1 MFPASAMIDRPSFFR
16 RAALLL
22 AGVLALAGCADR
34 DAVRVQLQT
43 RAAPNREVLQLQ
55 VDALVSGPLSNLR
68 YKWFAVSGTC
78 TPQESLEPGTQFRFA
93 EGVPNDRITVEVWHG
108 DRVVGRTETDVRFD
122 GELAKRFE
130 AQPAEAEVFI
140 EFTQIPPREAGGDHT
155 RADIAGKVTGKVDP
169 DYRVIVYA
177 RAYDNWYIQPT
188 VQALHPI
195 KSDRTW
201 ITWTHTG
208 DSYAALVVRSNYV
221 PMVRLDVLP
230 PVGGYIKARV
240 VTEGK
245 Q

>member
-1 MFPASAMIDRPSFFR
+1 MAINFFR
-16 RAALLL
+16 AAVLLFAGFLLL
-22 AGVLALAGCADR
+22 AGCTDR

-43 RAAPNREVLQLQ
+43 RAAANREVLQLQ
-55 VDALVSGPLSNLR
+55 VDALVSGPLGDLR

-78 TPQESLEPGTQFRFA
+78 SPQDSTEPATLFRFA
-93 EGVPNDRITVEVWHG
+93 EGVPHDRISVEVWRG
-108 DRVVGRTETDVRFD
+108 NRVVARTETNVNFNVD
-122 GELAKRFE
+122 LAKRFE
-130 AQPAEAEVFI
+130 AAPAEPDVFI
-140 EFTQIPPREAGGDHT
+140 ELTTIPPREAGGDHT

-201 ITWTHTG
+201 TTWTHTG
-208 DSYAALVVRSNYV
+208 DSYAALVVRSDYV

>member
-1 MFPASAMIDRPSFFR
+1 MTDRVPFLR
-16 RAALLL
+16 RAILLL
-22 AGVLALAGCADR
+22 AGALALAGCADR
-34 DAVRVQLQT
+34 DVVKVKLQT
-43 RAAPNREVLQLQ
+43 RAPTNREVLQLQ
-55 VDALVSGPLSNLR
+55 VDALVSGPLANLR

-78 TPQESLEPGTQFRFA
+78 SPQESAEPGSLFRFA
-93 EGVPNDRITVEVWHG
+93 EGVPNDRITVEVWRG
-108 DRVVGRTETDVRFD
+108 DRLVARSETDVHFSS
-122 GELAKRFE
+122 ELAKRFD
-130 AQPAEAEVFI
+130 AAPAEPDVFI
-140 EFTQIPPREAGGDHT
+140 EFTQIPPREPGGDHT
-155 RADIAGKVTGKVDP
+155 RADISGKVTGKVDP

-201 ITWTHTG
+201 VTWTHTG
-208 DSYAALVVRSNYV
+208 DSYAALVVRSDYV

>member
-1 MFPASAMIDRPSFFR
+1 MSERFSFLRPIVLLFAGF
-16 RAALLL
+16 LLL
-22 AGVLALAGCADR
+22 GGCADR

-43 RAAPNREVLQLQ
+43 RAAANREALQLQ
-55 VDALVSGPLSNLR
+55 VDALVSGPLGGLR
-68 YKWFAVSGTC
+68 YRWFAVSGTC
-78 TPQESLEPGTQFRFA
+78 SPQESVEPATLFRFA
-93 EGVPNDRITVEVWHG
+93 EGVPHDRISVEVWRG
-108 DRVVGRTETDVRFD
+108 DRVVARTETDVNFNVD
-122 GELAKRFE
+122 LGKRLQ
-130 AQPAEAEVFI
+130 AAAPAEPDVFI
-140 EFTQIPPREAGGDHT
+140 ELTMIPPREPGGDHT

-195 KSDRTW
+195 KSDHTW

-208 DSYAALVVRSNYV
+208 DSYAALVVRSDYV

-245 Q
+245 

>member
-1 MFPASAMIDRPSFFR
+1 MNDRPSLFR

-22 AGVLALAGCADR
+22 AGVLALGGCADR

-43 RAAPNREVLQLQ
+43 RAVPNREVLQLQ
-55 VDALVSGPLSNLR
+55 VDALVSGPLANLH

-78 TPQESLEPGTQFRFA
+78 TPQDSVEPVTQFRFA
-93 EGVPNDRITVEVWHG
+93 EGVPNDRITVEVWQNKR
-108 DRVVGRTETDVRFD
+108 RVARTEKDVHFNV
-122 GELAKRFE
+122 ELGKRFE
-130 AQPAEAEVFI
+130 AEPAQADVFI
-140 EFTQIPPREAGGDHT
+140 EFTQIPPREPGGDHT
-155 RADIAGKVTGKVDP
+155 RADIGGKVTGKVDP

-195 KSDRTW
+195 KSDHTW
-201 ITWTHTG
+201 VTWTHTG

-240 VTEGK
+240 VSEGK

>member
-1 MFPASAMIDRPSFFR
+1 MSERFSFLR
-16 RAALLL
+16 TIALLF
-22 AGVLALAGCADR
+22 AGFLLLGGCTDR

-43 RAAPNREVLQLQ
+43 RAATNREMLQLQ
-55 VDALVSGPLSNLR
+55 VDAMVSGPLSDLR
-68 YKWFAVSGTC
+68 YRWFAVSGTC
-78 TPQESLEPGTQFRFA
+78 SPQESVEPTTLFRFA
-93 EGVPNDRITVEVWHG
+93 EGVPHDRISVEVWRG
-108 DRVVGRTETDVRFD
+108 NRVVARTEADVNFSVD
-122 GELAKRFE
+122 LAKRLQ
-130 AQPAEAEVFI
+130 APPAEPDVFI
-140 EFTQIPPREAGGDHT
+140 EFTTIPPREPGGDHT

-195 KSDRTW
+195 KSDHTW

-208 DSYAALVVRSNYV
+208 DSYAALVVRSDFV

>member
-1 MFPASAMIDRPSFFR
+1 MSKRFSFLRPIV
-16 RAALLL
+16 LLF
-22 AGVLALAGCADR
+22 AGFLLGGCADR

-43 RAAPNREVLQLQ
+43 RAAANREALQLQ
-55 VDALVSGPLSNLR
+55 VDALVSGSLGGLR
-68 YKWFAVSGTC
+68 YRWFAVSGTC
-78 TPQESLEPGTQFRFA
+78 SPQESPEPSTLFRFA
-93 EGVPNDRITVEVWHG
+93 EGVPHDRISVEVWRG
-108 DRVVGRTETDVRFD
+108 DRVVARTETDVNFNVD
-122 GELAKRFE
+122 LAKRLQ
-130 AQPAEAEVFI
+130 AAAPAEPDVFI
-140 EFTQIPPREAGGDHT
+140 ELTTIPPREPGGDHT

-195 KSDRTW
+195 KSDHTW

-208 DSYAALVVRSNYV
+208 DSYAALVVRSDYV

-240 VTEGK
+240 VTEGSGSK
-245 Q
+245 

>member
-1 MFPASAMIDRPSFFR
+1 MNDRPSLFC

-22 AGVLALAGCADR
+22 AGALVLAGCADR
-34 DAVRVQLQT
+34 DAVRVKLQT
-43 RAAPNREVLQLQ
+43 RAAKSQEVLQLQ
-55 VDALVSGPLSNLR
+55 VDALVSGPLADLH

-78 TPQESLEPGTQFRFA
+78 APQDSADPATQFRFA
-93 EGVPNDRITVEVWHG
+93 EGVPDDRITVEVWRG
-108 DRVVGRTETDVRFD
+108 NRRVARTEADVHFNV
-122 GELAKRFE
+122 ELGKRFE
-130 AQPAEAEVFI
+130 AVPPAADVSI
-140 EFTQIPPREAGGDHT
+140 EFTLIPPREPGGDHT
-155 RADIAGKVTGKVDP
+155 RADIGGKVTGKIDP

-177 RAYDNWYIQPT
+177 RAFDNLYIQPT

-195 KSDRTW
+195 KSDNTW
-201 ITWTHTG
+201 VTWTHTG

-240 VTEGK
+240 VVEGK